1 MGPALRAYCDGLLAR
16 YRTLSARER
25 TLVAVTLLAATWGL
39 WAVTLGD
46 RQSAATRALEVSVVE
61 LEDRLAGARSELDQ
75 LESGAVT
82 DPNERLRRERDRLDG
97 KLRQMDASL
106 GTLLDRFVAPERM
119 PFLLEDVLLRHAG
132 LTLVKI
138 ESLPAEPM
146 DVSALAEASDHTAE
160 PGSAAVPADEG
171 APLRIYRH
179 PLRVELKGGYFDVM
193 AYLAQLEAGAWRFG
207 WRRLDYQVADY
218 PLATVT
224 VEIETLSRERS
235 WIGV

>member
-1 MGPALRAYCDGLLAR
+1 MGSPLRDYRDGLLAR
-16 YRTLSARER
+16 YRALSVRER
-25 TLVAVTLLAATWGL
+25 SLVAVTLLAATWGL

-46 RQSAATRALEVSVVE
+46 RQSAANRALEVSVVE
-61 LEDRLAGARSELDQ
+61 LEDRLAGARAELAQ
-75 LESGAVT
+75 LESGVVT

-119 PFLLEDVLLRHAG
+119 PFLLEDVLLRHVG

-146 DVSALAEASDHTAE
+146 DVSSLVEADDAGDE
-160 PGSAAVPADEG
+160 AGSGAAADEP
-171 APLRIYRH
+171 ALLRIYRH
-179 PLRVELKGGYFDVM
+179 PMRVEFQGGYFDVM

-207 WRRLDYQVADY
+207 WRRLDYRVADY